1 MSQSEV
7 RERVARA
14 AAVAEEEGPSR
25 ALELLAQIDP
35 AEVTTYYPYWVIRAH
50 LLRDTRIEPSA
61 GISSIASLKSADGE
75 CSTKE
80 RPMCPACISTAT
92 IVIAASATSAGGL
105 FAWIG
110 RKLYLRRSREI
121 AAAR

>member
-50 LLRDTRIEPSA
+50 LLRDTNRYSEA
-61 GISSIASLKSADGE
+61 VEAFERALGLVEDRAVRRHLLDCLTEIS
-75 CSTKE
+75 
-80 RPMCPACISTAT
+80 R
-92 IVIAASATSAGGL
+92 
-105 FAWIG
+105 W
-110 RKLYLRRSREI
+110 
-121 AAAR
+121 